1 MASKRQVN
9 MILRRSSGTLKIV
22 SSLSTGEKPPLR
34 RHLNLDGKHSFHER
48 RHISSDIQRS

>member
-1 MASKRQVN
+1 VN